1 MGPLRSDEVTFMSA
15 LPPRGEDYATKRDL
29 ARGLGEVRSEMAQTE
44 ARLLT
49 AIDNQTRTL
58 LLGFLGS
65 NLAFAAL
72 ILGVDRA

>member
-1 MGPLRSDEVTFMSA
+1 MSA

-29 ARGLGEVRSEMAQTE
+29 AQGLGEVRSEMAQME

-49 AIDNQTRTL
+49 AINNQTKTL